1 MLEEIGCL
9 TETNRDL
16 RIATSS
22 YVNGLLRRRQIVTS
36 LEDSTEDREMELH
49 EAVRLRDR
57 ERSQKKD
64 RDQEFPKRRRI
75 ERYAMQLKNGGEN
88 YRENEST
95 NASDEEYLEEEK
107 DARIHFPNKLDHP
120 TLQSS
125 SLPNN
130 RRNLRTL
137 RSSPVLRS
145 SVDETIGV
153 PIPRRARSTS
163 IKMLIDYRNSRSGK
177 LGEDLDHR
185 RFPSSLDTAS
195 YICASGASPLAS
207 SASMRKKMKSV
218 EPRARALKSTPNP
231 RPSSEIQ
238 DNIEIEVVEALFDLM
253 KQSQSQSQ
261 SSKNEEKIDKDSV
274 NAADEGLIKGGKKEN
289 KTFLLRYGKSIKV
302 DPETAMDDSMREMKK
317 VEGIEKDK
325 FPNDS
330 APQGGDGFLNIEKVL
345 SPKESESPS
354 CVKVDA
360 CEVQDPKVTR
370 ADDTATVVEETKKE
384 AQLEIDLMS
393 ATISND
399 GPGEGINRLP
409 KFDLEKHYHDK
420 SSVRD
425 GGKQQLRSHKEQK
438 NQSQTSLSPFQISL
452 GGWPSVL
459 SHPGYMQSQQAVL
472 PMDDRAIFPIA
483 MQPQKFTFSQPRPKR
498 STTHQYIARN
508 IQQHQQLITNSLL
521 SGPTGV
527 ATLCG
532 NMPPTQ
538 G

>member
-1 MLEEIGCL
+1 
-9 TETNRDL
+9 
-16 RIATSS
+16 
-22 YVNGLLRRRQIVTS
+22 
-36 LEDSTEDREMELH
+36 MELH

-64 RDQEFPKRRRI
+64 RDREFPKRRRI
-75 ERYAMQLKNGGEN
+75 ERYAMQLKNGGES

-95 NASDEEYLEEEK
+95 NASEEEYLEEKK

-120 TLQSS
+120 PLQSS

-163 IKMLIDYRNSRSGK
+163 IKILHDYRNSRSGK

-185 RFPSSLDTAS
+185 IETAS
-195 YICASGASPLAS
+195 HICASGASPLAS
-207 SASMRKKMKSV
+207 GASMRKKMKSV
-218 EPRARALKSTPNP
+218 EPRARALKSTSNP

-253 KQSQSQSQ
+253 KQSQSQSL
-261 SSKNEEKIDKDSV
+261 SSKNEEKIGKDSV
-274 NAADEGLIKGGKKEN
+274 NPADEGLIKGGKEEK

-302 DPETAMDDSMREMKK
+302 DPETAMDDSIREMKK

-325 FPNDS
+325 FPNGS

-345 SPKESESPS
+345 SPKENESPS

-370 ADDTATVVEETKKE
+370 AWDDTTTVVEETKKE
-384 AQLEIDLMS
+384 AKLKIDLMKS

-409 KFDLEKHYHDK
+409 KLDLEKHYHDK

-459 SHPGYMQSQQAVL
+459 PHPGYMQSQQAVL
-472 PMDDRAIFPIA
+472 PMDDTARFSIA